1 MSGWTVRLKAMM
13 ESLSI
18 RQQSIIMVITIVVL
32 TFLMSVCISNKIQ
45 SNDLQERVD
54 SMEADIS
61 SVDSKMERLNAA
73 FFKCHMAKI
82 MNLYKHIP
90 DVGGIHFGQ
99 QNRTFK

>member
-1 MSGWTVRLKAMM
+1 
-13 ESLSI
+13 
-18 RQQSIIMVITIVVL
+18 MVITIIVL
-32 TFLMSVCISNKIQ
+32 TFLVSVCISSKIQ

-82 MNLYKHIP
+82 MNLYKQIP

>member
-1 MSGWTVRLKAMM
+1 
-13 ESLSI
+13 
-18 RQQSIIMVITIVVL
+18 MVITIVVL
-32 TFLMSVCISNKIQ
+32 TFLVSMCISNKIQ
-45 SNDLQERVD
+45 SNDLQERV
-54 SMEADIS
+54 EADIS